1 MNVLLVTLA
10 VAATVLFLAI
20 WFSFFWHYGQRKAA
34 EWFPQKPVVA
44 QSKPELRL
52 VK

>member
-1 MNVLLVTLA
+1 MNVLLVTLVVVA
-10 VAATVLFLAI
+10 VVIFLAI

-34 EWFPQKPVVA
+34 EWFPQKAQGKPV
-44 QSKPELRL
+44 LRL